1 MKNRF
6 ILILWVVLFNSC
18 ATSYRT
24 QQYAKEKAPE
34 APDYYSERSWAEL
47 PSVPSELKTLHL
59 SDSIQPFAADV
70 FFVYPTLLTSRKD
83 KSWNADIYDK
93 SIRSEI
99 IKTSVNFQASAW
111 ATAGNLYV
119 PFYRQAHL
127 RVYYDPY
134 TQNGGE
140 EAYELAYQDVKR
152 AFEVYLE
159 KYNQGKPIII
169 ASHSQ
174 GTGHCK
180 RLIQEFFDGK
190 PLQSQLVAAYLVGG
204 KVTTDEF
211 TSLQPMTK
219 PNEVGGFVTWNSY
232 KKGKLPKRYDSWFKG
247 AVTSNP
253 ITWDDKVTT
262 RFEDHKGVYNGDGKL
277 YPKSL
282 QIEKIDGMIWVSLP
296 KIPKRFW
303 LSFVKDYHFGDINL
317 FWEDIRQNA
326 QLRVATFLK
335 Q

>member
-1 MKNRF
+1 MKSKYF
-6 ILILWVVLFNSC
+6 LILWVVFFNSC
-18 ATSYRT
+18 ATSYMT
-24 QQYAKEKAPE
+24 QQFKLQNSPK
-34 APDYYSERSWAEL
+34 APDYYSEHSWAEL
-47 PSVPSELKTLHL
+47 PTVASELKSIHL
-59 SDSIQPFAADV
+59 PDSLKPLAVDV
-70 FFVYPTLLTSRKD
+70 FYVYPTLLTSRKD
-83 KSWNADIYDK
+83 RSWNADIYNEC
-93 SIRSEI
+93 IRTDVIE
-99 IKTSVNFQASAW
+99 KPVKFQASAW
-111 ATAGNLYV
+111 SSVGNLYV

-134 TQNGGE
+134 TKNGGE

-152 AFEVYLE
+152 AFEVYLNQ
-159 KYNQGKPIII
+159 YNQGKPIII

-180 RLIQEFFDGK
+180 RLVQEFFDGK
-190 PLQSQLVAAYLVGG
+190 PLQNQLVAAYLIGG
-204 KVTTDEF
+204 KINADEF
-211 TSLQPMTK
+211 KSIKPMTS
-219 PNEVGGFVTWNSY
+219 PEEIGGFVTWNSY

-247 AVTSNP
+247 GVTSNP
-253 ITWDDKVTT
+253 ITWNDQIKTN
-262 RFEDHKGVYNGDGKL
+262 FEDHKGVYNGDGKL

-282 QIEKIDGMIWVSLP
+282 YIEKIDGMIWVSLP

-335 Q
+335 K